1 MSTDGLARE
10 FRVVI
15 PEIEQLS
22 WVPEKK
28 ATCDRCPMA
37 AAEDP
42 PPPDKFLPDVR
53 CCTYH
58 PDLPNFLVGRILGR
72 GDVGSD
78 KMRARLR
85 ASRAGVTGAGVGDSW
100 LGQIRYEADGRAG
113 FGRDRSLTCPYW
125 VDGPLSCSVW
135 RDRGAVCRTWFCRH
149 EDGFVGRDAWL
160 ALRDALDAAEHD
172 LAAAAIDAGTPPWPW
187 APIERFEAWYRWC
200 SDWVDGLDD
209 AALRASVSPK
219 VAGFRVVVA
228 TRVATRDRVLP
239 ARLVCQRHTV
249 APRPGGAS
257 LSADSSWDPVEV
269 GSEDLGLAVAFG
281 EGDDVGAVLATWGG
295 DRSALVRRLW
305 RAGVL
310 SNE

>member
-10 FRVVI
+10 FRVLI
-15 PEIEQLS
+15 PEIDQLS

-42 PPPDKFLPDVR
+42 PPPEKFLPDVR

-72 GDVGSD
+72 GDVGTER
-78 KMRARLR
+78 MQRRLR
-85 ASRAGVTGAGVGDSW
+85 ASRAGVAPGGVGDSW
-100 LGQIRYEADGRAG
+100 LGQIRYEADARAG
-113 FGRDRSLTCPYW
+113 FGRDRDLTCPYW
-125 VDGPLSCSVW
+125 VEGPLSCSVW
-135 RDRGAVCRTWFCRH
+135 KDRGAVCRTWFCRH

-172 LAAAAIDAGTPPWPW
+172 LAAAAVAAGDPPWPW
-187 APIERFEAWYRWC
+187 APVASFEAWYRWC
-200 SDWVDGLDD
+200 AAWVDSLDE
-209 AALRASVSPK
+209 AALRAAVSPK

-228 TRVATRDRVLP
+228 TRAAARDRALP
-239 ARLVCQRHTV
+239 ARLACRSHTV
-249 APRPGGAS
+249 APKPGGAE

-269 GSEDLGLAVAFG
+269 AAVDVGLATAFADGKDVAG
-281 EGDDVGAVLATWGG
+281 VLQSWGD

-305 RAGVL
+305 RAGIL
-310 SNE
+310 SAE